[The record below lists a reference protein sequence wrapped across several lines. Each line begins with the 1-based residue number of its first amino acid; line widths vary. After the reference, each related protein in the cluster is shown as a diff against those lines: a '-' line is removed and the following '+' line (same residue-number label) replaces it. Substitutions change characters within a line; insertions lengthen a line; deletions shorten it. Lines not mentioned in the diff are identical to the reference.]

1 MRELWNKWRGW
12 MHFTYVKDKTPEEA
26 MKTVP
31 DGADKD
37 DCEWLIK
44 NHFYTEKFKKA
55 SQRNSKNRGNLTM
68 PHRIGSKP
76 MREIIYQ
83 MGGKD
88 GNPPNIGT
96 IFHETRKQ
104 IDKLIEPETIA
115 KYDEICEVMQ
125 SDPSLSNVEVV
136 LKCFRNQSHG
146 HVVGYGGGVKLK
158 HLKGPS
164 TKKVER
170 EAQLLEEN
178 QLLKNRLSTLE
189 DKFQKFEKMFAAQEK
204 NDLQSTSSH
213 TTDTQQS

>member
-44 NHFYTEKFKKA
+44 NHFYTEKFK
-55 SQRNSKNRGNLTM
+55 
-68 PHRIGSKP
+68 
-76 MREIIYQ
+76 
-83 MGGKD
+83 GGKD